1 MHRLKNDYVLGPY
14 RLLSK
19 LGSGSQGQIWHA
31 EESSTRKH
39 VALKIV
45 PLAKKGGHDDPGSAL
60 YNELAVM
67 EQLSSPH
74 IAEACSLSFGT
85 HNSVCYF
92 AMELFG
98 TTLASQIAKWRDESH
113 YQDELRAESV
123 AVHLARQIQQALF
136 EVHAKDY
143 AHGDVSPSNV
153 GFVRGSVDQVKLFDF
168 GLSFKLPMSRLMMAA
183 QSKDPKQQRESGSG
197 TPLYMSRRVMNGNPP
212 FAADDLES
220 LTFLFLET
228 ACGCLEWQHFDHDE
242 AILKA
247 KQKVIE
253 HVLRTRPFS
262 PSTMKWLKTIW
273 ELSLDDDIPTT
284 TLQSCLDVGQSS
296 VTMQGDDDSEEVKKR
311 QCASSSSMSKRLRV
325 EGSDGILL
333 TLFSQ

>member
-14 RLLSK
+14 RLRSK
-19 LGSGSQGQIWHA
+19 LGCGSQGQIWHA
-31 EESSTRKH
+31 EENSTRKH

-45 PLAKKGGHDDPGSAL
+45 PLAKKGGHDDPDSAL

-74 IAEACSLSFGT
+74 IAEACSLSYGT

-92 AMELFG
+92 AMELLG
-98 TTLASQIAKWRDESH
+98 ATLASQIVKWRGESY
-113 YQDELRAESV
+113 YQDELRAESA
-123 AVHLARQIQQALF
+123 AVHFARQIQQALF

-143 AHGDVSPSNV
+143 AQGDVSPSNEA
-153 GFVRGSVDQVKLFDF
+153 FVRGGSVDQVKLFDF

-183 QSKDPKQQRESGSG
+183 QSNDPNQQPESGSG
-197 TPLYMSRRVMNGNPP
+197 TPLYMSRRVMDGNPP

-220 LTFLFLET
+220 LTFVFLVT
-228 ACGCLEWQHFDHDE
+228 ACGYLEWQPLDDDE

-253 HVLRTRPFS
+253 HVLRTQPFS
-262 PSTMKWLKTIW
+262 PSIMKWLKTIW

-284 TLQSCLDVGQSS
+284 ILQSCLEVGQ
-296 VTMQGDDDSEEVKKR
+296 G
-311 QCASSSSMSKRLRV
+311 
-325 EGSDGILL
+325 
-333 TLFSQ
+333 